1 MEGFREPM
9 IMILLVALVVEIVM
23 FFMGE
28 ADWYEPVGIV
38 IAIILSNGV
47 SSISENKQQKKAAAL
62 KEAELAKEKTKV
74 LRDGNMKEIHVSDVV
89 TGDIVYLQA
98 GDKIP
103 ADGIILD
110 GSIKVDQAALNGET
124 EEATKEP
131 RKTES
136 HLIQKIC

>member
-1 MEGFREPM
+1 MPS
-9 IMILLVALVVEIVM
+9 
-23 FFMGE
+23 FF
-28 ADWYEPVGIV
+28 PT
-38 IAIILSNGV
+38 V
-47 SSISENKQQKKAAAL
+47 SHPSDENKQQKKAAAL
-62 KEAELAKEKTKV
+62 KRSLELAKEKTKV